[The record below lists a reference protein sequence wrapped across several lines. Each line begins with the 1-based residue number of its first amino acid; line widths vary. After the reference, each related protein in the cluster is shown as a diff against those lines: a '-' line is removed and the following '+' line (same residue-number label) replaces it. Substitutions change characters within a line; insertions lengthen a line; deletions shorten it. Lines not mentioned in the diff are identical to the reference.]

1 MGKTRKQRIKNNSRA
16 KTIKN
21 NKQLVNVREN
31 LDGGALFAN
40 TSCRVGIYEKWGE
53 KGLINNVQFKAIRG
67 FLRKSCLFFLRGTYT
82 RVVGNDKFTLG
93 WIKRLFAGSVSAGF
107 QTYSEGPWLSADLNK
122 IENIINYDNNNN
134 TRYKTFKTGGEF
146 RRGHSINNNKA
157 MYFFDNSIDL
167 DEVGSEDKAD
177 SFLFMI
183 QSVVG
188 MSDRIFGSK
197 NENAF
202 LADSGNKGVLSELWA
217 NKGAERWRSKQDATQ
232 PPAPGD
238 KQTKTNFR
246 TYGVLGV
253 GDKFS
258 QKVLGSNRD
267 SEYFKKFRE
276 RAFLIN
282 DKKRSFQ
289 NFDFLNEDNILD
301 YIIYLLIMSYPV
313 NQVSIDFTTSDVR
326 KSIQEYITNMDSE
339 GYLYNNS
346 DTGTNMFIQE
356 LMRSFDKD
364 ITRDQVK
371 YEKFRSS
378 VERGYGYKSAKD
390 ITDEEVW
397 FRYNKLY
404 QGTVYT
410 EHSATDLLTP
420 EASSDILFWRTGF
433 AHALTELA
441 QRLLFTKKDIN
452 ALINNGFK
460 DISLKGDVKQFPE
473 RKDIMSVT
481 SLLLLRYLTLQRGD
495 IGAGAVEMSNSTEP
509 SDVWSQGNQL
519 PKIILMM
526 RLFRFVCLQDPG
538 VGKFWRK
545 RATISGGAKD
555 DYSDDVIVGGDMQR
569 ALGFNTYKFNTS
581 TIRMN
586 NRLNEAAAQLF
597 INRDIQINIEPK
609 AKK

>member
-1 MGKTRKQRIKNNSRA
+1 MAKTRKQRIKNNSRA

-21 NKQLVNVREN
+21 NKQIVNVREN
-31 LDGGALFAN
+31 LDGGALFAD
-40 TSCRVGIYEKWGE
+40 TSCRLGIYEKWGE

-93 WIKRLFAGSVSAGF
+93 WIKRLFAGGYGSRQLG
-107 QTYSEGPWLSADLNK
+107 TYSEGPWLSADLNK
-122 IENIINYDNNNN
+122 IENIINYDEGTN
-134 TRYKTFKTGGEF
+134 TRYKSFKTSGKF
-146 RRGHSINNNKA
+146 RRGHNINNNKA
-157 MYFFDNSIDL
+157 MYFFDNTIDL

-188 MSDRIFGSK
+188 MSDRIWGSK
-197 NENAF
+197 WA
-202 LADSGNKGVLSELWA
+202 LSELWA
-217 NKGAERWRSKQDATQ
+217 NKGAERWQSNEDANKH
-232 PPAPGD
+232 PSEYKD
-238 KQTKTNFR
+238 KIQTKSHFR

-253 GDKFS
+253 GEYLS

-282 DKKRSFQ
+282 DKKISFQ

-326 KSIQEYITNMDSE
+326 KSIREYITNMDRE
-339 GYLYNNS
+339 GYLYDNS
-346 DTGTNMFIQE
+346 DIDTNRFIQE
-356 LMRSFDKD
+356 LMRSFDKG
-364 ITRDQVK
+364 TAEK
-371 YEKFRSS
+371 YKKFRSS
-378 VERGYGYKSAKD
+378 VERGYGYKSAKN

-397 FRYNKLY
+397 FRKNKLY
-404 QGTVYT
+404 QGSAVGK
-410 EHSATDLLTP
+410 HSATDLLTP

-441 QRLLFTKKDIN
+441 QRLLFTKEDIN
-452 ALINNGFK
+452 NLIKNGFK
-460 DISLKGDVKQFPE
+460 DISLKGDVEQFPE

-481 SLLLLRYLTLQRGD
+481 SLLLLRYLTLQSGD
-495 IGAGAVEMSNSTEP
+495 RGAGAVEMSNSREP

-519 PKIILMM
+519 PKIVLMM

-538 VGKFWRK
+538 VGSTFSRRK

-569 ALGFNTYKFNTS
+569 DLGFNTYKFNTS

-609 AKK
+609 PKK